1 MKNWG
6 LNDIGFR
13 REKTTY
19 CYFAA
24 SSSTS
29 LPFESET
36 NVRKLMAKSGI
47 LITVADDFFDEE
59 GSVDELE
66 ALTKAVRRYISYKNW
81 LRKCIVRNIHNNL
94 IIYRHALISY

>member
-1 MKNWG
+1 MSG
-6 LNDIGFR
+6 LNDIGFG

-29 LPFESET
+29 FSFKSSA
-36 NVRKLMAKSGI
+36 NIRKLMAKSGI

-59 GSVDELE
+59 GSVDELK
-66 ALTKAVRRYISYKNW
+66 ALAKAVLRYIS
-81 LRKCIVRNIHNNL
+81 
-94 IIYRHALISY
+94 

>member
-1 MKNWG
+1 MKKSG
-6 LNDIGFR
+6 LNDIGFG

-29 LPFESET
+29 LPIKAAT
-36 NVRKLMAKSGI
+36 NIRKLMAKSGI

-59 GSVDELE
+59 GSFDELE
-66 ALTKAVRRYISYKNW
+66 ALTKAVIRYIG
-81 LRKCIVRNIHNNL
+81 
-94 IIYRHALISY
+94 

>member
-1 MKNWG
+1 MKKWG
-6 LNDIGFR
+6 LYDIGFG

-29 LPFESET
+29 LPFESAA

-59 GSVDELE
+59 GSSDELE
-66 ALTKAVRRYISYKNW
+66 ALTEAVIRYIS
-81 LRKCIVRNIHNNL
+81 
-94 IIYRHALISY
+94 

>member
-1 MKNWG
+1 MKRWG
-6 LNDIGFR
+6 LNDIGFG

-29 LPFESET
+29 LPFESAA
-36 NVRKLMAKSGI
+36 NVRMLMAKSGI

-59 GSVDELE
+59 GSPDELE
-66 ALTKAVRRYISYKNW
+66 ALTQAVLRYISLKYAGP
-81 LRKCIVRNIHNNL
+81 VRNNHNNL
-94 IIYRHALISY
+94 IYLANHFSI

>member
-1 MKNWG
+1 MKIWG
-6 LNDIGFR
+6 LNDIGFG

-29 LPFESET
+29 FPFGSVA

-59 GSVDELE
+59 GSADELE
-66 ALTKAVRRYISYKNW
+66 ALTKAVVRYI
-81 LRKCIVRNIHNNL
+81 
-94 IIYRHALISY
+94 IIFNFS